1 MADTI
6 DPLVA
11 DLVQWVGNGR
21 RYTEVMDAWKTS
33 CPRLPIWEE
42 ANARGLLAR
51 DRDRSG
57 TEWVRLTPSGENLLR
72 QQQGATLRGLSTE
85 QSVRSRARALRVS

>member
-6 DPLVA
+6 EALVT
-11 DLVQWVGNGR
+11 DLIEWVGSGR
-21 RYTEVMDAWKTS
+21 RYIEVMDAWKTS

-51 DRDRSG
+51 HRDEDG
-57 TEWVRLTPSGENLLR
+57 TEWVHLAPAGKDLLR
-72 QQQGATLRGLSTE
+72 QH
-85 QSVRSRARALRVS
+85 RSR

>member
-6 DPLVA
+6 EALVA
-11 DLVQWVGNGR
+11 DLVEWVGKGR

-51 DRDRSG
+51 DRDASG

-72 QQQGATLRGLSTE
+72 QLQGA
-85 QSVRSRARALRVS
+85 

>member
-1 MADTI
+1 MPDTI
-6 DPLVA
+6 EPLVA
-11 DLVQWVGNGR
+11 DLIEWIGPGR

-51 DRDRSG
+51 NRDEIG
-57 TEWVRLTPSGENLLR
+57 TEWVHLTQAGNDLLAEHRLR
-72 QQQGATLRGLSTE
+72 
-85 QSVRSRARALRVS
+85 